1 MKTYLECIPCFFKQA
16 IRAAKILNIN
26 EVKTKKLLDELGLL
40 INQMPLEST
49 PPEFGRIIY
58 GKIRE
63 LTGNPDPYKNLKQKD
78 IKEALRLYPNIK
90 ELISRS
96 VDPLMTA
103 IKVAIAGNSIDF
115 AIDTNC
121 DIEDELNKTLKQQ
134 FAINDY
140 EQFNLNLINADE
152 ILYIGDNAGESVF
165 DKILIEQL
173 KKSTIYVVREIPV
186 INDVTY
192 QDAIDSGLDDVATIV
207 SSGSDAPGL
216 VLKTCSN
223 EFLKIYENSKFII
236 SKGQGN
242 YEALSDEKKN
252 IFFLLKAKCPV
263 NAKDLSANGGSA
275 SGGDVSVGD
284 LILKGINTK

>member
-1 MKTYLECIPCFFKQA
+1 MKTYLDCIPCFFKQA

-63 LTGNPDPYKNLKQKD
+63 LTGKSDPYVKLKHKN
-78 IKEALRLYPNIK
+78 IEEALRLYPCFQKIVHNSS
-90 ELISRS
+90 E
-96 VDPLMTA
+96 PLLTA
-103 IKVAIAGNSIDF
+103 IKVAIAGNAIDF
-115 AIDTNC
+115 AIGTDYN
-121 DIEDELNKTLKQQ
+121 IEKEFDSVIKSP
-134 FAINDY
+134 FAINHY
-140 EQFNLNLINADE
+140 KMFESHLQKADKV
-152 ILYIGDNAGESVF
+152 LYIGDNAGESVF
-165 DKILIEQL
+165 DGILIEEI
-173 KKSTIYVVREIPV
+173 KKPTIYAVREVPV

-192 QDAIDSGLDDVATIV
+192 QDAIDSGIDKVATIV
-207 SSGSDAPGL
+207 SSGTDAPGL
-216 VLKTCSN
+216 VLNTCSN
-223 EFLKIYENSKFII
+223 EFLKIYENSNFII

-263 NAKDLSANGGSA
+263 IARDLN
-275 SGGDVSVGD
+275 VSVGNI
-284 LILKGINTK
+284 ILKGIK

>member
-1 MKTYLECIPCFFKQA
+1 MKTYLDCIPCFFKQA
-16 IRAAKILNIN
+16 LRAARIANIDDF
-26 EVKTKKLLDELGLL
+26 KTKKLLDEIGLL
-40 INQMPLEST
+40 INKMPLGST

-63 LTGNPDPYKNLKQKD
+63 LTGNPDPYKNLKQKN
-78 IKEALRLYPNIK
+78 IKETLRLYPNIK
-90 ELISRS
+90 EKIYKS

-103 IKVAIAGNSIDF
+103 VKAAIAGNVIDI
-115 AIDTNC
+115 AINPDC
-121 DIEDELNKTLKQQ
+121 DIEKELNKTLKQQ

-140 EQFNLNLINADE
+140 EQFKYNIQKADK

-165 DKILIEQL
+165 DRILIEEI
-173 KKSTIYVVREIPV
+173 KKPTFYVVREIPV

-192 QDAIDSGLDDVATIV
+192 QDAIDSGLNKVSTIL
-207 SSGSDAPGL
+207 SSGTDAPGL
-216 VLKTCSN
+216 VLNTCSN
-223 EFLKIYENSKFII
+223 EFLKIYENADFII

-263 NAKDLSANGGSA
+263 IARDLKIG
-275 SGGDVSVGD
+275 VGD
-284 LILKGINTK
+284 IVLKGTNM

>member
-1 MKTYLECIPCFFKQA
+1 MKTYLDCIPCFFKQA

-40 INQMPLEST
+40 INQMPLESS

-63 LTGNPDPYKNLKQKD
+63 LTGKSDPYAKLKYKN
-78 IKEALRLYPNIK
+78 IEEALRLYPNIK
-90 ELISRS
+90 EKIYKS

-103 IKVAIAGNSIDF
+103 VKVAIAGNVIDLAINPDCEIENELNEVFKMEF
-115 AIDTNC
+115 AIY
-121 DIEDELNKTLKQQ
+121 
-134 FAINDY
+134 DY
-140 EQFNLNLINADE
+140 EQFKYNIQKADK

-165 DKILIEQL
+165 DRILIEEI
-173 KKSTIYVVREIPV
+173 KKPTIYVVREIPV

-192 QDAIDSGLDDVATIV
+192 QDAIDSGIDKVATIV
-207 SSGSDAPGL
+207 SSGTDAPGL
-216 VLKTCSN
+216 VLNTCSK
-223 EFLKIYENSKFII
+223 EFKKTYEESDFII

-263 NAKDLSANGGSA
+263 IARDLS
-275 SGGDVSVGD
+275 VSVGD
-284 LILKGINTK
+284 IILKGINM

>member
-58 GKIRE
+58 GKIRV
-63 LTGNPDPYKNLKQKD
+63 LTGKSDPYAKLKHKN
-78 IKEALRLYPNIK
+78 IEEALRLYPCFQKIVHNSS
-90 ELISRS
+90 ESL
-96 VDPLMTA
+96 LTA
-103 IKVAIAGNSIDF
+103 IKVAIAGNAIDF
-115 AIDTNC
+115 AINTDY
-121 DIEDELNKTLKQQ
+121 DIEKEFDSVIKSP
-134 FAINDY
+134 FAINQY
-140 EQFNLNLINADE
+140 KMFESQLRKADKV
-152 ILYIGDNAGESVF
+152 LYIGDNAGESVF
-165 DKILIEQL
+165 DRILIEEI
-173 KKSTIYVVREIPV
+173 KKPTIYVVREVPV

-192 QDAIDSGLDDVATIV
+192 QDAIDSGLNKVATIV
-207 SSGSDAPGL
+207 SSGTDAPGL
-216 VLKTCSN
+216 VLNTCSK
-223 EFLKIYENSKFII
+223 EFKKIYEESDFII

-263 NAKDLSANGGSA
+263 IARDLN
-275 SGGDVSVGD
+275 VSVSD
-284 LILKGINTK
+284 IILKGIQ

>member
-1 MKTYLECIPCFFKQA
+1 MKTYLDCIPCFFKQA

-63 LTGNPDPYKNLKQKD
+63 LTGKSDPYAKLKYKN
-78 IKEALRLYPNIK
+78 IEEALRLYPNIK
-90 ELISRS
+90 EKIYKS

-103 IKVAIAGNSIDF
+103 IKAAIAGNVIDIAINPNCEIEKEVNEVFKMEF
-115 AIDTNC
+115 AIYDY
-121 DIEDELNKTLKQQ
+121 KQFKYNIQ
-134 FAINDY
+134 K
-140 EQFNLNLINADE
+140 ADK

-165 DKILIEQL
+165 DRILIEEI
-173 KKSTIYVVREIPV
+173 KKPTIYVVREVPV

-192 QDAIDSGLDDVATIV
+192 QDAIDSGIDKVATIV
-207 SSGSDAPGL
+207 SSGTDAPGL
-216 VLKTCSN
+216 VLNTCSK
-223 EFLKIYENSKFII
+223 EFRKIYDESDFII

-263 NAKDLSANGGSA
+263 IARDLKIG
-275 SGGDVSVGD
+275 VGD
-284 LILKGINTK
+284 IVLKGINM